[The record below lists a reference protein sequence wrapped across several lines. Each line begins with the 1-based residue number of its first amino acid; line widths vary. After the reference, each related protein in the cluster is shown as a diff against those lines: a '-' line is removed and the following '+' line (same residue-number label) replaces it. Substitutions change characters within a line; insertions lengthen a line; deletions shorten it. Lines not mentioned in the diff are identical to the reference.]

1 MMRKLLLGL
10 LALMAV
16 GVTLLGD
23 PRPSEARPWYPWCA
37 RFGDRSGVEEC
48 LYASFEQCQA
58 TLSGIGGSCVQN
70 WYPRPVGQRRHHGHN
85 RWWPFYP
92 D

>member
-1 MMRKLLLGL
+1 MRRAPAIAVLLLFAAAPAPGQQ
-10 LALMAV
+10 
-16 GVTLLGD
+16 
-23 PRPSEARPWYPWCA
+23 P
-37 RFGDRSGVEEC
+37 DRSGVEEC
-48 LYASFEQCQA
+48 LYSSFEQCQA

-70 WYPRPVGQRRHHGHN
+70 WYPRPVGERRRHGHN